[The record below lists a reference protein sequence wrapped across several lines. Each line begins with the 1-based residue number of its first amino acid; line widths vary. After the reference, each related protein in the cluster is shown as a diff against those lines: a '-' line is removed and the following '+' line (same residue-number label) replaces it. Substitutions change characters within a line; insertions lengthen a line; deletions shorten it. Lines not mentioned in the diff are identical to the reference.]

1 MEKVKLD
8 ILGLSSGQ
16 TQGASFALIL
26 GEENGNRRLPVII
39 GSFEA
44 QAIAVEMEKI
54 AVNRP
59 MTHDL
64 FKSFADAYNYTVE
77 EAIISELKEG
87 VFYAKIVCFDGKKRA
102 EIDARPS
109 DAIAIAIRFDAP
121 IYTYESIMAEASIVF
136 TETDE
141 ETPSSD
147 ASTTPESDTSKKSGR
162 PSKKTKSSSKSLKDV
177 PSDKLEEMLQDAIQ
191 KEDYEQAAR
200 IRDELSKRN

>member
-1 MEKVKLD
+1 M
-8 ILGLSSGQ
+8 
-16 TQGASFALIL
+16 
-26 GEENGNRRLPVII
+26 VIDDYLYY
-39 GSFEA
+39 GPFEA

-147 ASTTPESDTSKKSGR
+147 ASTTPESDASKKSGR

-191 KEDYEQAAR
+191 KEDYEQAAK

>member
-87 VFYAKIVCFDGKKRA
+87 VFYAKIVCFDGKKRV

-109 DAIAIAIRFDAP
+109 DAIAIAIRFESP

-141 ETPSSD
+141 EKPSVDASIVPESD
-147 ASTTPESDTSKKSGR
+147 ASKKPGR

-177 PSDKLEEMLQDAIQ
+177 PSDKLEEMLQEAIQ
-191 KEDYEQAAR
+191 KEDYEQAAK

>member
-1 MEKVKLD
+1 VEKVKLD

-26 GEENGNRRLPVII
+26 GEENGNRRLPV
-39 GSFEA
+39 
-44 QAIAVEMEKI
+44 
-54 AVNRP
+54 
-59 MTHDL
+59 THDL

-77 EAIISELKEG
+77 EVIISELKEG
-87 VFYAKIVCFDGKKRA
+87 VFYAKIVCFDGKKRV

-147 ASTTPESDTSKKSGR
+147 ASTTPESDTSKKPGR

-191 KEDYEQAAR
+191 KEDYEQAAK